1 MSVQA
6 ATAMAATADDKD
18 RMRAALH
25 AVPPVDVAGNLRTAI
40 RAGKRV
46 GTVLREVWS
55 LQRGPGKLTAPEYF
69 YYRLWEQDV
78 PLAEKARFVGKHAQH
93 AMHAACNDYAWHGV
107 TQDKLLFQATM
118 RGAGLPV
125 PEVVAVVHPSRRLP
139 GARALATREQV
150 EAFLRDG
157 ASYPFFA
164 KPIDG
169 VYSLGV
175 VSAERHDIATDAVA
189 LADGT
194 TRALP
199 DLAAELV
206 GHRAGA
212 LVQER
217 LCGCASF
224 YEHFGDRLCSVRL
237 FVLLTPAGPVLS
249 RAVCKIPVGSNVAD
263 NFWRPGNLV
272 GAVDPANGTIRR
284 AVRGS
289 GREMEVDPLHPDT
302 GQPVVGVR
310 VPWWEEVVRLCKT
323 AAVTLPGVR
332 TQSWDV
338 ALTSWGPALLEVNWG
353 GDLNLAQL
361 AWGKGALDAAY
372 QEHLQACGFRSH
384 LGCGSRGRGGR
395 ASAGASR

>member
-1 MSVQA
+1 MDVQA
-6 ATAMAATADDKD
+6 ATTATADDSD

-25 AVPPVDVAGNLRTAI
+25 AVPPVDVPGNLRTAL

-46 GTVLREVWS
+46 RTVLREIWA

-107 TQDKLLFQATM
+107 TQDKLLFQAAM
-118 RGAGLPV
+118 LGVGLPV
-125 PEVVAVVHPSRRLP
+125 PEVVAVVHPTRCLP
-139 GARALATREQV
+139 GARVLATREQV

-157 ASYPFFA
+157 APYPLFA

-175 VSAERHDIATDAVA
+175 VSAERHDPATDMVA
-189 LADGT
+189 LSDGT
-194 TRALP
+194 TRAVP
-199 DLAAELV
+199 ELAVELV

-217 LCGCASF
+217 LCYDPYLA
-224 YEHFGDRLCSVRL
+224 ERFGKRLCSVRL

-249 RAVCKIPVGSNVAD
+249 RAVCKIPAGGSVAD

-272 GAVDPANGTIRR
+272 GAVDLADGTIRR
-284 AVRGS
+284 AVRGT
-289 GREMEVDPLHPDT
+289 GREMEVDPPHPDT
-302 GQPVVGVR
+302 GQPVVGAR
-310 VPWWEEVVRLCKT
+310 IPWWEQVVALGRR
-323 AAVTLPGVR
+323 AAAALPGVR

-338 ALTSWGPALLEVNWG
+338 ALTDWGPVLLEVNWG

-361 AWGKGALDAAY
+361 AWGNGALDEQY
-372 QEHLQACGFRSH
+372 RSHLRACGFPPA
-384 LGCGSRGRGGR
+384 RGRRRRRRRGAVAREG
-395 ASAGASR
+395 ASA

>member
-1 MSVQA
+1 MGMQA
-6 ATAMAATADDKD
+6 ATTATADDTD

-25 AVPPVDVAGNLRTAI
+25 AVPPVDVAGNLRTAL

-46 GTVLREVWS
+46 GTVLREIWA

-107 TQDKLLFQATM
+107 TQDKLLFHAAM

-125 PEVVAVVHPSRRLP
+125 PEVVAVVHPSRCLP
-139 GARALATREQV
+139 GARALATCEQV

-157 ASYPFFA
+157 ARYPLFA

-175 VSAERHDIATDAVA
+175 VSAERHDPAADIVV
-189 LADGT
+189 LSDGT
-194 TRALP
+194 TRGVP

-206 GHRAGA
+206 GHRAGV

-217 LCGCASF
+217 LCYDPYLA
-224 YEHFGDRLCSVRL
+224 ERFGKRLCSVRL
-237 FVLLTPAGPVLS
+237 FFLLTPMGPVVS
-249 RAVCKIPVGSNVAD
+249 RAVCKIPAGTNVAD

-272 GAVDPANGTIRR
+272 GAVDLTDGSIRR
-284 AVRGS
+284 AVRGT

-302 GQPVVGVR
+302 GQPVVGAR
-310 VPWWEEVVRLCKT
+310 ISWWEQVVALGRR

-338 ALTSWGPALLEVNWG
+338 ALTDWGPILLEVNWG

-361 AWGKGALDAAY
+361 AWGKGALDEAY
-372 QEHLQACGFRSH
+372 LEHLRACGFLLSPARRRRRRRSAVTRE
-384 LGCGSRGRGGR
+384 G
-395 ASAGASR
+395 ASA